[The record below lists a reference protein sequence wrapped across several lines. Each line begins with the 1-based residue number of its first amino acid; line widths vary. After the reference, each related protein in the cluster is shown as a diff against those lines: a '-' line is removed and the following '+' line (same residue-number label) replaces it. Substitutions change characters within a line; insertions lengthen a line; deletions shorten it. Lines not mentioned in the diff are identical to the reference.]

1 MEIHKTNKLLN
12 ICAAASFILRLL
24 PHPPNFAPIGGLAL
38 NSGIHG
44 KSLRALALPL
54 IILLLSDIFIGFYD
68 LKIMLPVYLSFFV
81 ISLIG
86 RLFQEQ
92 ISAKNLFLLSL
103 AGSLIFFL
111 VTNFAVWAFS
121 PMYSKTVFG
130 LLESYWN
137 AIPFLRNTIIS
148 DLFYSYFFLMT
159 FSIAKTRM
167 EARRTSLNKIAFTR
181 LHI

>member
-1 MEIHKTNKLLN
+1 MEIHKTNKLLSV
-12 ICAAASFILRLL
+12 CAAASFILRLL

-44 KSLRALALPL
+44 KSLKVLALPL
-54 IILLLSDIFIGFYD
+54 IILFLSDIFIGFYD
-68 LKIMLPVYLSFFV
+68 LKIMFSVYLSFFA

-86 RLFQEQ
+86 RLFQNQ
-92 ISAKNLFLLSL
+92 TSVKNLFLLSL
-103 AGSLIFFL
+103 SGSLIFFL
-111 VTNFAVWAFS
+111 ITNFAVWAFS

-137 AIPFLRNTIIS
+137 AILFLRNTIIG

-159 FSIAKTRM
+159 FSIAKIKT
-167 EARRTSLNKIAFTR
+167 EARRTSLNKIAFIR
-181 LHI
+181 LQ